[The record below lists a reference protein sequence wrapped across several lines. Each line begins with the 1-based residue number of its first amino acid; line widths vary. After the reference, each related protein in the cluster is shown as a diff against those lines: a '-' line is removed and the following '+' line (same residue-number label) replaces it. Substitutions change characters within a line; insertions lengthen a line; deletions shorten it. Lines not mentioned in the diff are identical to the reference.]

1 MRRQSRLS
9 LDRLIE
15 MHGQMMQIWEDL
27 DRGFPLSERL
37 PKTCQE
43 DPESWAPDPF
53 GPVYK
58 SQHVIAYLILD
69 YRPAMKPRR
78 RSGWISCGLLSGTLR
93 TMTAGPRKIARI
105 SRPEIS
111 PPISCCGTPEL
122 REGLQRLEQVGD
134 APQAAGEPGCH
145 AA

>member
-105 SRPEIS
+105 SRPEIAESSRAQAKKPLFTSQARAPTTSSAS
-111 PPISCCGTPEL
+111 PT
-122 REGLQRLEQVGD
+122 
-134 APQAAGEPGCH
+134 A
-145 AA
+145 